1 MSQNVVKRG
10 ALCFKGEKPLKAR
23 KRIHIP
29 ETSQSSEK
37 SLRVRST
44 PELKLCEGR
53 VVANG
58 MTLHGM
64 ETRFKE
70 ELDVGDVILLRHPQT
85 LHMEERGV
93 LNIPSQRS
101 LTLQQPFSSDFV
113 STTEFW
119 VRKDSQMVQR
129 TRDAQSD
136 SMKKEESLDENPQES
151 ALANAED
158 ILHQEHQRKLS
169 KEKSIFT
176 YQEKVGSLNY
186 KTVSVALD
194 KQLSQEE
201 LLDMRCKK
209 VHDKYC

>member
-1 MSQNVVKRG
+1 MSQNIAKRG
-10 ALCFKGEKPLKAR
+10 ALCFKGEKPLRATKR
-23 KRIHIP
+23 KHIP
-29 ETSQSSEK
+29 GTSQSSEQ

-58 MTLHGM
+58 MTLQGM

-70 ELDVGDVILLRHPQT
+70 ELHVGDCIILRHPQS
-85 LHMEERGV
+85 LHMEEQAV
-93 LNIPSQRS
+93 LNILSQRS

-119 VRKDSQMVQR
+119 VRKDSQMLQR
-129 TRDAQSD
+129 TRDSQSN
-136 SMKKEESLDENPQES
+136 SMKQEEFVDENPQES

-176 YQEKVGSLNY
+176 YQEKVGSLHY
-186 KTVSVALD
+186 KTVLVSVD

-201 LLDMRCKK
+201 LLNMRCKK

>member
-1 MSQNVVKRG
+1 MSQNIVKRG
-10 ALCFKGEKPLKAR
+10 ALCFKGEKPLKAT
-23 KRIHIP
+23 KAKHIP
-29 ETSQSSEK
+29 GTSQSSEK
-37 SLRVRST
+37 SLGVRST

-58 MTLHGM
+58 MTLQGM

-70 ELDVGDVILLRHPQT
+70 ELDVGDVIILRHPQS
-85 LHMEERGV
+85 LNMEERAV
-93 LNIPSQRS
+93 LNILSQRS
-101 LTLQQPFSSDFV
+101 LTVQQPFSSDFV

-119 VRKDSQMVQR
+119 VRKDSQMLPR
-129 TRDAQSD
+129 TRDSRSD
-136 SMKKEESLDENPQES
+136 SMKKEEFLDENPQES

-158 ILHQEHQRKLS
+158 ILHQEHQQKLS

-176 YQEKVGSLNY
+176 YQEKVGSLHY
-186 KTVSVALD
+186 KTVSVAVD